1 MLQMVQQLSGIN
13 TVMYYS
19 ATIIQMSGIRNKGLA
34 VWLAAALAGVNFM
47 LSFVGFYLVE
57 KIGRRLLTLL
67 SLAGVIISLFILA
80 VGFQLTSNGTPSI
93 KWNDKYNST
102 AQNSCFKADS
112 CFDCLSI
119 GSCGYCYFDNTSP
132 LTFDVSQVNGTCLLL
147 DPMNRDK
154 AAGKII

>member
-34 VWLAAALAGVNFM
+34 VWLAAAVAGVNFM

-67 SLAGVIISLFILA
+67 SLAGVIVSLLVLA

-93 KWNDKYNST
+93 KWHDNST
-102 AQNSCFKADS
+102 AKNSCFKADS
-112 CFDCLSI
+112 CFNCLSI

-132 LTFDVSQVNGTCLLL
+132 LTLDVSQINGTCLSL
-147 DPMNRDK
+147 DPLNRDK
-154 AAGKII
+154 AAGKIT